1 MNDFTKLAVDLY
13 YNRVEQFSK
22 NDASRALKKK
32 FSDVLGVP
40 EDCTGKD
47 LRRAINRHKHDIFE
61 LIEDTI
67 DEMLVSGWG
76 DNPFFN
82 EFVDSR
88 NIALGDRNEFYVPD
102 NSVLTVSEFS
112 GNHHDLIRQKLAPG
126 QSFQVKTRWYGVKIY
141 EEFEHYYTN
150 RIDWAAFINKMYEA
164 FDNKINTLLY
174 GAFMNIDSALPAGY
188 AETGT
193 LTLQKAVDLAEKVRT
208 GTGHDVTIAGTRSA
222 ISALMAL
229 TPSGW
234 ISEDMKNQRNTT
246 GLVTYFEGIR
256 TMVVPQVFTYGTRN
270 FALDNKKLI
279 FLPETDNKFIKLVNE
294 GDSQYYE
301 STDPATNLDMTVEAE
316 YMAKLGVA
324 TVVGV
329 DFGTYKF
336 S

>member
-1 MNDFTKLAVDLY
+1 MNDFTKLAIDLY
-13 YNRVEQFSK
+13 YNRVEQFS
-22 NDASRALKKK
+22 NGEASRALKKK
-32 FSDVLGVP
+32 FSEVLGVP
-40 EDCTGKD
+40 EDCTGKT
-47 LRRAINRHKHDIFE
+47 LRRAINRHKYDIFE

-67 DEMLVSGWG
+67 DEMLVLGWG
-76 DNPFFN
+76 DNPFFR
-82 EFVDSR
+82 EFVDTR

-102 NSVLTVSEFS
+102 NSILTVSEFS
-112 GNHHDLIRQKLAPG
+112 GNHHDLIRQKLIPG
-126 QSFQVKTRWYGVKIY
+126 QSFQVKTRWYGIKIY

-150 RIDWAAFINKMYEA
+150 RIDWASFINKMYEA

-174 GAFMNIDSALPAGY
+174 GAFMDIDKALPAGY

-208 GTGHDVTIAGTRSA
+208 GTGYDVTIAGTRSA
-222 ISALMAL
+222 ISALMSL

-234 ISEDMKNQRNTT
+234 VSENMKDQRNTT
-246 GLVTYFEGIR
+246 GNVTYFEGIR
-256 TMVVPQVFTYGTRN
+256 TMVIPQVFAYGTRN

-279 FLPETDNKFIKLVNE
+279 FLPNTDNRFIKLVNE

-301 STDPATNLDMTVEAE
+301 NTEPTNNVDMTAEAE

-329 DFGTYKF
+329 DFGTYTF